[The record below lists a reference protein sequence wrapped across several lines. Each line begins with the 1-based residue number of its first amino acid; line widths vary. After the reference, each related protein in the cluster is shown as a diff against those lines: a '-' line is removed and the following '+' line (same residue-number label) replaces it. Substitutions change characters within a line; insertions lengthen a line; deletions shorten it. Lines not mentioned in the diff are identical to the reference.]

1 MTPNEMSDLINSN
14 QIDLRKLDGE
24 RLLILDGLQKKGVL
38 QTKPIKEVLDNQIKT
53 ALEIAGQKEYEED
66 PIRAKTGDLLNR
78 DLVATIF
85 DMGFFAT
92 QLMMDRKKIS
102 ISYSQP
108 TKICRTSIKIKKC
121 IF

>member
-24 RLLILDGLQKKGVL
+24 RLQILDGLQKKGII

-53 ALEIAGQKEYEED
+53 ALEIAGKKEYEED
-66 PIRAKTGDLLNR
+66 PIRAKTGDVLNR

-92 QLMMDRKKIS
+92 QLMMA
-102 ISYSQP
+102 
-108 TKICRTSIKIKKC
+108 
-121 IF
+121 